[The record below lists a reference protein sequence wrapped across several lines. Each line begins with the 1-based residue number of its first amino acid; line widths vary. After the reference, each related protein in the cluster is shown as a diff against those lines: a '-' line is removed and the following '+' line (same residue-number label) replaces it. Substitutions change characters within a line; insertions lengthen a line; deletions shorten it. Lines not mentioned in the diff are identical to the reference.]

1 MRHRHFITLLVLL
14 ASAFTALA
22 QDGTEPTDNISSA
35 TERLLQNID
44 LPYLKITTTSGA
56 DPTFET
62 VVAPEGCMGQ
72 SITGNNYLTGKI
84 CLLKNA
90 DTLYNSGDYSKNAS
104 GMKVRV
110 RGNTSATYNPD
121 VPPLKVKLEKKA
133 DLLLRGN
140 EVYKDKNWVLLNYV
154 SSIELKTQVGFDVA
168 RLAGMEWQ
176 PACEPVN
183 VLLNGRYLGL
193 YLLCET
199 VKDGEGRC
207 HVDPTGYIVEADP
220 YWWNTDEPY
229 FKTDLLPYAIGYTFK
244 YPDGDDLN
252 NELTERMENY
262 IAAFEDALS
271 AGGDIA
277 EYIDLESFAAW
288 MLTHDVLG
296 TSDGAGSNIF
306 LYKKDYDPAAP
317 TATKLRLGPVWDLN
331 SAFRRPGAWSTIH
344 QNDFYFDYLF
354 KRQDFVEAYKAK
366 WAELRENLYGF
377 AAHKADS
384 IAVACGAAVNQS
396 RELTEELTQYPYVS
410 IEDNVT
416 EVKDWFAERIPWMD
430 EAVAALDFSLGAAQ
444 THAAGEP
451 VKAEVYDLDG
461 RLCASYECASAR
473 NARMWAKKRLQK
485 GIYVIH
491 YWTDEGTAA
500 HTEKLLVP

>member
-1 MRHRHFITLLVLL
+1 MHCKYFITLLILFT
-14 ASAFTALA
+14 SAFTALA
-22 QDGTEPTDNISSA
+22 QDETEPTDYDSA
-35 TERLLQNID
+35 EIERLLQNID

-56 DPTFET
+56 DPTFEK

-72 SITGNNYLTGKI
+72 SITGNNYLTGQI
-84 CLLKNA
+84 CLMKNA
-90 DTLYNSGDYSKNAS
+90 DTLYYSGDYSKNVS

-133 DLLLRGN
+133 DLLLRGSD
-140 EVYKDKNWVLLNYV
+140 VYKDKNWALLNYV
-154 SSIELKTQVGFDVA
+154 ASIELKTQVGFGVA
-168 RLAGMEWQ
+168 RLAGMEWE

-229 FKTDLLPYAIGYTFK
+229 FKTNLLSYAMGYTFK
-244 YPDGDDLN
+244 YPDGDDLS
-252 NELTERMENY
+252 NELTERIENY
-262 IAAFEDALS
+262 VLAFEDALLT
-271 AGGDIA
+271 GGDIA

-288 MLTHDVLG
+288 MVTHDALG

-317 TATKLRLGPVWDLN
+317 TATKLRMGPVWDLN
-331 SAFRRPGAWSTIH
+331 SAFRRTGAWATIH
-344 QNDFYFDYLF
+344 TNDFYFDYLF
-354 KRQDFVEAYKAK
+354 KRQDFVEAYKAQ
-366 WAELRENLYGF
+366 WAELRENLYDF
-377 AAHKADS
+377 AAHTADS
-384 IAVACGAAVNQS
+384 IANACGAAVNQS
-396 RELTEELTQYPYVS
+396 RQLTEELTQYPSIS

-430 EAVAALDFSLGAAQ
+430 EAVAALDFSLGVVQASAE
-444 THAAGEP
+444 GEP
-451 VKAEVYDLDG
+451 IKAKVYNLDG
-461 RLCASYECASAR
+461 TLCANYQSTSSRKAR
-473 NARMWAKKRLQK
+473 TLAKEQLPK
-485 GIYVIH
+485 GIYIIH
-491 YWTDEGTAA
+491 YLTNEGTTAS
-500 HTEKLLVP
+500 TEKLLVP